1 MFLNNLA
8 ASLLDLLDEAM
19 TVVSSFDGKLDKGA
33 SNVEQLYDLDD
44 LDLYTDEEPTSTT
57 DQSSGVLKVDAL
69 QSAAVGN
76 STSGLPHLNGEALGL
91 SSSLE
96 EEAQL
101 SLAIQYSME
110 VSHLNVED
118 EEKQLQEALE
128 LSKKM
133 VQHEASSTSDQ
144 LKNGSMATLE
154 DTVKAAN
161 SIQFV
166 VFAVYLSD
174 LTRVD
179 IAFKKRVG
187 QKQAEEKLEHRTLAH
202 MSEYHMKCLEMIKR
216 KHGVEIQ
223 VQGTTITVSGFS
235 DYVTGALCDVKLL
248 LDRMSASASDKEIL
262 RVVQW
267 VFHDP
272 VSSNAIPYSPDV
284 TVFIENVWRM
294 KLNKVDILL
303 DNQLCRLNLETMQ
316 EYNMA
321 SGKSIKISRKLVD
334 LGDIHD
340 DVPGKLSFVNVC
352 VTFDI
357 K

>member
-1 MFLNNLA
+1 
-8 ASLLDLLDEAM
+8 M
-19 TVVSSFDGKLDKGA
+19 TIVSSFDGKLDEGA
-33 SNVEQLYDLDD
+33 SNSEQLYDLDD
-44 LDLYTDEEPTSTT
+44 VDLYTDEEPTSTT
-57 DQSSGVLKVDAL
+57 DQSSGVLKVDAP
-69 QSAAVGN
+69 QSAAVVN
-76 STSGLPHLNGEALGL
+76 STSGLPHLNGGALGR

-133 VQHEASSTSDQ
+133 VQHEALSTSDQ
-144 LKNGSMATLE
+144 LKNGSVATLE

-161 SIQFV
+161 SIQFI

-202 MSEYHMKCLEMIKR
+202 MSEYHKKCLEMIKR

-223 VQGTTITVSGFS
+223 VQGTTIIVSGFS
-235 DYVTGALCDVKLL
+235 NYVTEALRDVKLL
-248 LDRMSASASDKEIL
+248 LDRMSTSASDKEIL

-321 SGKSIKISRKLVD
+321 SGKSTKISRKLVG

-340 DVPGKLSFVNVC
+340 DVPGKLSFVNIC
-352 VTFDI
+352 LTFGI

>member
-1 MFLNNLA
+1 
-8 ASLLDLLDEAM
+8 M
-19 TVVSSFDGKLDKGA
+19 TVVLSFDGKLDKGA
-33 SNVEQLYDLDD
+33 SNLEQLNDLDD

-57 DQSSGVLKVDAL
+57 DQSSGVLKVDAP
-69 QSAAVGN
+69 QSAAVVN
-76 STSGLPHLNGEALGL
+76 STSGLPHLNGEALG
-91 SSSLE
+91 LE

-110 VSHLNVED
+110 VSHLKED

-144 LKNGSMATLE
+144 LKNGSVATLE
-154 DTVKAAN
+154 DRVKAAN

-202 MSEYHMKCLEMIKR
+202 MSEYHKKCLEMIKR

-223 VQGTTITVSGFS
+223 VQGTTIAVSGFS
-235 DYVTGALCDVKLL
+235 DYVTEALCDVKLL
-248 LDRMSASASDKEIL
+248 LDRMSASTSDTEIL

-294 KLNKVDILL
+294 KLNEVDILL

-316 EYNMA
+316 EYNMV

-340 DVPGKLSFVNVC
+340 DVPGKLSFVNIC
-352 VTFDI
+352 LTFDI